1 MLKKLFIV
9 LFLYISNSAL
19 AQQNPITTNDFL
31 GDWSMKK
38 SNEHFPDI
46 YLNKLNKIINYKG
59 HGVSFFIGKY
69 TGKRRIKIFTSKN
82 LPRRCGNDNRLYFS
96 NDFRNQDVWKYDS
109 DTQLLIVFDYKTD
122 QEKKFKVNKIS
133 SEELILNRIE

>member
-1 MLKKLFIV
+1 
-9 LFLYISNSAL
+9 
-19 AQQNPITTNDFL
+19 
-31 GDWSMKK
+31 MKK

-46 YLNKLNKIINYKG
+46 YLNKLNNITNYKG

-82 LPRRCGNDNRLYFS
+82 LPRRCGNYNRPYFS